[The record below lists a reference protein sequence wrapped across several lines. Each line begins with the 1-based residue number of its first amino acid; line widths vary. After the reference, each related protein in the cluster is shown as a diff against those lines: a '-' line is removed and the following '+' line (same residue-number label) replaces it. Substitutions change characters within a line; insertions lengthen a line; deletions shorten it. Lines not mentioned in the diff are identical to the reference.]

1 MNKNY
6 LSKTLEMAYRDR
18 TMDHIDQGSSA
29 KSASEKIPLRGA
41 I

>member
-18 TMDHIDQGSSA
+18 TMDHIDQRRV
-29 KSASEKIPLRGA
+29 PLRRYL
-41 I
+41 